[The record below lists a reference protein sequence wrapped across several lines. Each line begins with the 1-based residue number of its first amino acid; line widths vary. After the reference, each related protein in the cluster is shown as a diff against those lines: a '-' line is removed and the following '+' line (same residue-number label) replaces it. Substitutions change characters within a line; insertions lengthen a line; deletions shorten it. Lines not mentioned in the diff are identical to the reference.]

1 MLALLF
7 ALTFTAIDGDT
18 LAAGEEIIRILNI
31 DAPETRDAKC
41 DAERRLGH
49 VAKRRLQELLD
60 AGDVIVTRGDGNRMT
75 DKYGRTL
82 ARVSAQGRDVGE
94 RLVDEELARPWTGH
108 RRPWCGRS

>member
-41 DAERRLGH
+41 DAE
-49 VAKRRLQELLD
+49 RRLQELLD

-108 RRPWCGRS
+108 RRPWCRD

>member
-41 DAERRLGH
+41 D
-49 VAKRRLQELLD
+49 AKRRLQELLD

-108 RRPWCGRS
+108 RRPWCRD